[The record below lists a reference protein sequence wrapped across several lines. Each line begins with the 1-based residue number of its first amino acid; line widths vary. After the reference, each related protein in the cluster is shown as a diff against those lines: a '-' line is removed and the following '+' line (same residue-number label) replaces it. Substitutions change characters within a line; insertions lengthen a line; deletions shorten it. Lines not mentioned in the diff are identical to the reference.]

1 MSVQKLNYN
10 IHAEEWTRMV
20 LSPYILDINYQ
31 KIPELPEEINL
42 IIFMPILEELLEFAT
57 SGYITNV
64 HKYRIEVEAPCSSDM
79 FLRKIVDVS

>member
-1 MSVQKLNYN
+1 MSVHKLNYN

-57 SGYITNV
+57 SGCITNV